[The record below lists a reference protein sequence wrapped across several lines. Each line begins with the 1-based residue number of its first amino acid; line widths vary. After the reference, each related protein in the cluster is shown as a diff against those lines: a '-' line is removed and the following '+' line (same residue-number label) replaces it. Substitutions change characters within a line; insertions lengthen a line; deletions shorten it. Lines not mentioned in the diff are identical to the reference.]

1 MRVKSLVEHVE
12 LRPSAAKIAFN
23 RTEQALNLLLPNSDA
38 HSSRYKS
45 VGSVGLAV
53 VIARDDVLPN
63 SYNPLDPA
71 AQGRTL
77 FRANNRWSRPE
88 TWQLNGTEEEMLG
101 AAVPDGMGKYTAFA
115 LSKINALTTNDA
127 SSSYRLDKI
136 NIEPGQVGFAGGI
149 RVDEALLGVSG
160 LWEVHDHVV
169 SRVYA
174 NEVIREV
181 TTDTAGWT
189 ANDLAGVIVPIFDR
203 IKLLHGSTDAIDL
216 DRSGH
221 GHLLVAADEITTQ
234 QLAA

>member
-1 MRVKSLVEHVE
+1 M
-12 LRPSAAKIAFN
+12 
-23 RTEQALNLLLPNSDA
+23 
-38 HSSRYKS
+38 
-45 VGSVGLAV
+45 
-53 VIARDDVLPN
+53 
-63 SYNPLDPA
+63 
-71 AQGRTL
+71 
-77 FRANNRWSRPE
+77 SRPE